1 MTLMTDV
8 IRHLTMAELEAGLD
22 EIRRSP
28 RDAGELKLIVRRPD
42 VGGREAL
49 ETGDL
54 DVASGL
60 VGDTWRTRRSRLTPD
75 GSPHPDTQL
84 NVMNARVV
92 ALLARDE
99 RRWSLAGDQLFIDL
113 DLSEANLPAGTR
125 LALGSAVIEVTPQP
139 HTGCGKFTSRFGVD
153 AATFVN
159 SPLGRTLNLRGI
171 NAKVIE
177 GGRIKVGDLAR
188 KI

>member
-1 MTLMTDV
+1 MTAV

-28 RDAGELKLIVRRPD
+28 RDAGALKMIVRRPD
-42 VGGREAL
+42 VGVREEL
-49 ETGDL
+49 EAGEL
-54 DVASGL
+54 DVAGGL
-60 VGDTWRTRRSRLTPD
+60 AGDTWRSRKSRLTPD

-84 NVMNARVV
+84 NVMNARVA
-92 ALLARDE
+92 ALLAQDE

-113 DLSEANLPAGTR
+113 DLSEGNLPAGTR

-139 HTGCGKFTSRFGVD
+139 HTACGKFTSHFGVD
-153 AATFVN
+153 AATLVN
-159 SPLGRTLNLRGI
+159 SPLGRDLNLRGI

-177 GGRIKVGDLAR
+177 GGRIKVGDVAR